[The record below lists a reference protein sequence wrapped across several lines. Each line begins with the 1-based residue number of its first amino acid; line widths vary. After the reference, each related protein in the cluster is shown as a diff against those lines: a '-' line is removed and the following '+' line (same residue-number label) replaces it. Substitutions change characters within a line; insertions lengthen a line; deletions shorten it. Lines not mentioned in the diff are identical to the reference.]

1 MVNLSVLLRKLL
13 KWDYLL
19 TNLFNNIFSHNVIRI
34 ILTRRVVS
42 YSKHNGKFCVSR
54 EMARMRAVW
63 SVLIRNFQGLKACD
77 KVLEALSNSRYLR
90 MSMVSEAR
98 QGQ

>member
-34 ILTRRVVS
+34 ILTR
-42 YSKHNGKFCVSR
+42 
-54 EMARMRAVW
+54 
-63 SVLIRNFQGLKACD
+63 
-77 KVLEALSNSRYLR
+77 
-90 MSMVSEAR
+90 
-98 QGQ
+98 